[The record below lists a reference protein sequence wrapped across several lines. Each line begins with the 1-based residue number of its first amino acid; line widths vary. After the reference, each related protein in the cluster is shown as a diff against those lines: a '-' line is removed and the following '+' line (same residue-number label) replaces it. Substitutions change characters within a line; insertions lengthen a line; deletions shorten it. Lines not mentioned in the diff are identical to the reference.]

1 MLKTV
6 NLVKNYG
13 KKIAV
18 RGVDISVSRGEIV
31 GLLGPN
37 GAGKTTIFYSVTGI
51 IRPTSGK
58 IILGGEDVTAIPL
71 FKRARLGLGYLAQ
84 EPSIFRGLTARENL
98 TAVAEFIYKDA
109 RAGDEKI
116 DALMEELKKLVT
128 KLKEKNIGI
137 LITDHNAR
145 DTLKIIDRAYLICG
159 GTILMHGTSREL
171 IDSEKAREIYLG
183 RDFDM

>member
-1 MLKTV
+1 M
-6 NLVKNYG
+6 
-13 KKIAV
+13 
-18 RGVDISVSRGEIV
+18 
-31 GLLGPN
+31 
-37 GAGKTTIFYSVTGI
+37 
-51 IRPTSGK
+51 
-58 IILGGEDVTAIPL
+58 
-71 FKRARLGLGYLAQ
+71 
-84 EPSIFRGLTARENL
+84 
-98 TAVAEFIYKDA
+98 
-109 RAGDEKI
+109 
-116 DALMEELKKLVT
+116 T